1 MTRSECEIQ
10 ALNWLGV
17 PSFRNITKEMIVELF
32 SSVGQMDP
40 SVAKAALEQI
50 LHMTGSVAEV
60 CGGAAETAKKAIESN
75 GDMQKGCHETTAK
88 VISVAKAIACSPDSS
103 PEIRMEALKMIDRAA
118 EREERSAEATRKNN
132 ERITGYIVTS
142 IIAVVGIL
150 LAPIVSTRVRV
161 PKAA

>member
-1 MTRSECEIQ
+1 MLPYHIIRFYI
-10 ALNWLGV
+10 
-17 PSFRNITKEMIVELF
+17 F
-32 SSVGQMDP
+32 
-40 SVAKAALEQI
+40 
-50 LHMTGSVAEV
+50 
-60 CGGAAETAKKAIESN
+60 
-75 GDMQKGCHETTAK
+75 GCHETTAK

-150 LAPIVSTRVRV
+150 LAPIVSTRVQV
-161 PKAA
+161 PQ

>member
-1 MTRSECEIQ
+1 
-10 ALNWLGV
+10 
-17 PSFRNITKEMIVELF
+17 
-32 SSVGQMDP
+32 
-40 SVAKAALEQI
+40 
-50 LHMTGSVAEV
+50 
-60 CGGAAETAKKAIESN
+60 
-75 GDMQKGCHETTAK
+75 
-88 VISVAKAIACSPDSS
+88 
-103 PEIRMEALKMIDRAA
+103 MIDRAA